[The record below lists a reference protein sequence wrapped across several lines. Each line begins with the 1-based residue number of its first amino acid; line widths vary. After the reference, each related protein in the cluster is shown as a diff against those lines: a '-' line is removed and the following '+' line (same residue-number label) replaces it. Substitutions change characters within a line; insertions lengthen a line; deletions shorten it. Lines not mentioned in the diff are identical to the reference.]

1 MSSGI
6 LNYFKKKI
14 NPLKMQQINKYVS
27 LLLKNVSMRIIAMV
41 LLLLGFV
48 VTGCTDNGCK
58 PVKPETEEPQ
68 ITAYA
73 AANGITAT
81 KHMSGMYY
89 QIVTPGSGPTPNI
102 NSKVFVTYTGKRLD
116 NTVFDQSAS
125 VVSFNL
131 SSLVEGWQVGLP
143 LIKKGG
149 QIRLIVPSSMA
160 YGCTGV
166 PGTIPSNSVLY
177 FDIQLIDVQ

>member
-1 MSSGI
+1 MRRIAAILVMMS
-6 LNYFKKKI
+6 F
-14 NPLKMQQINKYVS
+14 
-27 LLLKNVSMRIIAMV
+27 V
-41 LLLLGFV
+41 LSS
-48 VTGCTDNGCK
+48 CSDNGCK

-68 ITAYA
+68 ITTYA

-89 QIVTPGSGPTPNI
+89 QVINPGSGPTPNI

-116 NTVFDQSAS
+116 NTIFDQSSS

-131 SSLVEGWQVGLP
+131 RDLVEGWQVGLP
-143 LIKKGG
+143 LIQKGG
-149 QIRLIVPSSMA
+149 QIRLIVPSSMG
-160 YGCTGV
+160 YGCSGV
-166 PGTIPSNSVLY
+166 PGTISSNSVLY